1 MIHRTIV
8 VMGVSGVG
16 KSTIGALLAERLKL
30 AFVDGDQLHS
40 ASNKAKMAAGKP
52 LDDADRAPWLDAVA
66 KVLNAGEVIVACS
79 ALKRKYRDTLRNAA
93 PEVRFIY
100 LSGARSLLEDRLA
113 ARPHEYMPPGMLTS
127 QLEALEPPDAREA
140 SLKIDIKNSPT
151 EIADIA
157 VRWLHTQSL

>member
-16 KSTIGALLAERLKL
+16 KSTIGALLAARLKL
-30 AFVDGDQLHS
+30 AFVDSDQLHP

-157 VRWLHTQSL
+157 VSWLHTQ

>member
-16 KSTIGALLAERLKL
+16 KSTVGALLAERLKL
-30 AFVDGDQLHS
+30 AFVDSDQLHS
-40 ASNKAKMAAGKP
+40 VSNKAKMAARKP

-66 KVLNAGEVIVACS
+66 KVLSAGEVIVACS

-93 PEVRFIY
+93 PELRIIY
-100 LSGARSLLEDRLA
+100 LSGARNLLEERLA
-113 ARPHEYMPPGMLTS
+113 ARSHEYMPPGMLTS
-127 QLEALEPPDAREA
+127 QLEALEPPEAREA
-140 SLKIDIKNSPT
+140 SLKIDIRNSPT

-157 VRWLHTQSL
+157 VRWLHIL

>member
-66 KVLNAGEVIVACS
+66 RVLNAGEVVVACS